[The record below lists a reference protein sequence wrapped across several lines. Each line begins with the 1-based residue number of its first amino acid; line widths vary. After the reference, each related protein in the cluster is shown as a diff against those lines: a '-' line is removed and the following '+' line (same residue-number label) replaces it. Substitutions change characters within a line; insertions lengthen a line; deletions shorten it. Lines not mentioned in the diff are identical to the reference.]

1 MPDAITNA
9 ITDVYK
15 VPEDWRSL
23 SDYKPERKVG
33 GDMGKHDFLMLLSA
47 QLRYQDPLEPLKDSD
62 FAAQLA
68 QFSALEQME
77 NMNQTLAAM
86 SSYQAYGLVG
96 KFAVATAYV
105 DGVLS
110 EIPGVIDCV
119 FTKDGVTF
127 AQIGDYAVPISAIT
141 DVYDNSN
148 SLTPQML
155 IETSNN
161 LIGRIVKAQVDKLVI
176 EGVVSGVYVDGGNLW
191 ARIVDGTTGKTHHVQ
206 VGCIYDIRQQGL
218 VEEPEE
224 PEEPDEEDDFS
235 LEAALAEAE
244 EMYVGQTVIVQTGDE
259 QIEGEVTRV
268 ETDEGV
274 VYAYIDTGSGDELRV
289 PVESIAIKQTENTP
303 EETEDPDD
311 NENPVDP

>member
-9 ITDVYK
+9 ITDTYQ
-15 VPEDWRSL
+15 VPEDWRTLSSL
-23 SDYKPERKVG
+23 KPDRKVG

-105 DGVLS
+105 EGVLS

-148 SLTPQML
+148 MLTPQML

-161 LIGRIVKAQVDKLVI
+161 LIGRVVKAQVDKSEI
-176 EGVVSGVYVDGGNLW
+176 EGVVTGVFVDDGNLW
-191 ARIVDGTTGKTHHVQ
+191 ARIADSTSGKVHEVQ
-206 VGCIYDIRQQGL
+206 VGCIYDIRRPGL

-224 PEEPDEEDDFS
+224 PEDEDDLP
-235 LEAALAEAE
+235 LENALAEAE
-244 EMYVGQTVIVQTGDE
+244 DMYVGQMVSAQIGDK
-259 QIEGEVTRV
+259 QVEGAVTRV
-268 ETDEGV
+268 EEEEGV
-274 VYAYIDTGSGDELRV
+274 IYAYIDSGDEGEERV
-289 PVESIAIKQTENTP
+289 PVENIVILTGGTAP
-303 EETEDPDD
+303 
-311 NENPVDP
+311 

>member
-9 ITDVYK
+9 NTDAYI
-15 VPEDWRSL
+15 VPEDWRTLSSL
-23 SDYKPERKVG
+23 KTERKVG

-77 NMNQTLAAM
+77 NMNQTLTAM

-191 ARIVDGTTGKTHHVQ
+191 ARIVDGATGRTHHVQ
-206 VGCIYDIRQQGL
+206 VGCIFDIRQSGV

-224 PEEPDEEDDFS
+224 PDDEDDLA
-235 LEAALAEAE
+235 LEAALKEAGD
-244 EMYVGQTVIVQTGDE
+244 MFVGQTVVAQTGDT
-259 QIEGEVTRV
+259 QIEGVVTSV
-268 ETDEGV
+268 AEEEGV
-274 VYAYIDTGSGDELRV
+274 IYAYIDTGNETEEKV
-289 PVESIAIKQTENTP
+289 PVESIVLKQAES
-303 EETEDPDD
+303 DPDPND
-311 NENPVDP
+311 PENDPDPVVP

>member
-9 ITDVYK
+9 ITDTYQ
-15 VPEDWRSL
+15 VPEDWRTLSSL
-23 SDYKPERKVG
+23 KPDRKVG

-105 DGVLS
+105 EGVLS

-191 ARIVDGTTGKTHHVQ
+191 ARIVDGTTGRTHHVQ
-206 VGCIYDIRQQGL
+206 VGCIYDIRQSGL

-224 PEEPDEEDDFS
+224 PEEPEDEGGQQLSDA
-235 LEAALAEAE
+235 LREASN
-244 EMYVGQTVIVQTGDE
+244 MYVGHSVTAQVGDA
-259 QIEGEVTRV
+259 QIEGSVTRV
-268 ETDEGV
+268 EEEEGV
-274 VYAYIDTGSGDELRV
+274 IYAYIDKGSGNEEKV
-289 PVESIAIKQTENTP
+289 PIENIEIITGGTAP
-303 EETEDPDD
+303 
-311 NENPVDP
+311 